1 VPAQSWQ
8 PPPEPKPPRPVPGVR
23 RKRLNKE
30 DRERVTE
37 AAEFCADVLAG
48 RLGQP
53 DGSWQEAWRDQVADR
68 LSDKAGD
75 AWQRLTRGSHH
86 RRRRYCRRLARMART
101 ILKAKDRLHDLAAEL
116 AGNALS
122 VAGVRGPALDF
133 TKELVRH
140 IHIPVLDTKM
150 IAAARTIQM
159 AGIVLCLM
167 DDRDLTRCQCFIDL
181 ALAETKERASQI
193 LEAALG
199 NLTRLAE
206 YGPAPVVAV
215 SPASA
220 P

>member
-1 VPAQSWQ
+1 ML
-8 PPPEPKPPRPVPGVR
+8 GVG
-23 RKRLNKE
+23 RKHLNKR

-53 DGSWQEAWRDQVADR
+53 DGSWQEAWREEVADR
-68 LSDKAGD
+68 LTDKAGD
-75 AWQRLTRGSHH
+75 TWQRLAGSSHR
-86 RRRRYCRRLARMART
+86 RRRRYCKALARMART
-101 ILKAKDRLHDLAAEL
+101 ILKTKDRLHDLAAEL
-116 AGNALS
+116 AGDAFS
-122 VAGVRGPALDF
+122 VAGVHGPALDF
-133 TKELVRH
+133 TKELVKR
-140 IHIPVLDTKM
+140 IPLPFDPKM

-193 LEAALG
+193 IEAALG

-206 YGPAPVVAV
+206 FGPASVAAAG
-215 SPASA
+215 PASTS
-220 P
+220 